1 MIRLM
6 RSYLTNKE
14 IQFLSALTA
23 FCIFLS
29 VFRCSYTHSRTFFF
43 LNWNLLLAMLPWGI
57 SMLLVMKP
65 KFRENRVLVSISI
78 MLWLLFFP
86 NAPYI
91 LTDLFHTKAHRGIPM
106 WYDLVL
112 ILSYAWTGLLYGLFS
127 LWHIERVLQ
136 RYFSIKTITRMSSA
150 LFFVVAFGI
159 YLGRVLRWNSW
170 DALTHPVTL
179 LEDILVRFYEPEAY
193 PQTWGMTLLL
203 GVFLNI
209 VYWTFKYV
217 HSVKFNIHILKAED

>member
-1 MIRLM
+1 MIRLI
-6 RSYLTNKE
+6 RNYLTNKE

-23 FCIFLS
+23 FCVVLS
-29 VFRCSYTHSRTFFF
+29 VFRCSYTHNRTFFF

-65 KFRENRVLVSISI
+65 KFRENRVLVVVSIV
-78 MLWLLFFP
+78 LWLLFFP

-91 LTDLFHTKAHRGIPM
+91 LTDLIHIKAHRGIPR
-106 WYDLVL
+106 WYDLIL

-136 RYFSIKTITRMSSA
+136 RYFTIKSISRMSSA

-170 DALTHPVTL
+170 DALTHPTTL
-179 LEDILVRFYEPEAY
+179 LDDILVRFYEPEAY

-203 GVFLNI
+203 GIFLNI
-209 VYWTFKYV
+209 IYWTFKYV
-217 HSVKFNIHILKAED
+217 HSAKFNIHILKAED